1 MDRVRL
7 PSMPMLRRAAAVDE
21 MGSDDRSGES
31 AGQGAAVAPDW
42 THRHILFLGFDGQ
55 AWIQLIG
62 GLVIGLIALYSSYD
76 HINLGSR
83 RFSLNQQWGIW
94 CILASLA
101 VVAIDAQLATRSR
114 RREEDRRIED
124 ARTAAEERGRA
135 DQERDRANQ
144 ERERAAQRE
153 AAQLQRSRVEAQASR
168 AQLAYS
174 LDASTARRA
183 QLEQAL
189 IMLSSPEVQALYDD
203 DNELLERWRR
213 WGN

>member
-7 PSMPMLRRAAAVDE
+7 PSMPMLRRAAAVAE

-42 THRHILFLGFDGQ
+42 THRHIRFLGFDGQ

-94 CILASLA
+94 CIITSLA
-101 VVAIDAQLATRSR
+101 VVASDAQLATRSR
-114 RREEDRRIED
+114 RREKDRRIED
-124 ARTAAEERGRA
+124 TRTAAEERGRA
-135 DQERDRANQ
+135 DQERDRGNQ
-144 ERERAAQRE
+144 EQERAAQRE

-168 AQLAYS
+168 AQL
-174 LDASTARRA
+174 
-183 QLEQAL
+183 EQAL
-189 IMLSSPEVQALYDD
+189 IMLSSPEGQALYDD
-203 DNELLERWRR
+203 ELLERWRR

>member
-1 MDRVRL
+1 
-7 PSMPMLRRAAAVDE
+7 

-31 AGQGAAVAPDW
+31 AGQSGQGPAVAPDW

-168 AQLAYS
+168 AQLAYR

-203 DNELLERWRR
+203 DELLERWRR